1 MKHLVSFGLTAV
13 LVLSLTACAAP
24 PRTPAPETARTP
36 ETATAETA
44 AEPSGFYRT
53 GSTFNT
59 GACFYSLQ
67 PHSPGYFLVT
77 ETDYATASR
86 RALCSIPGCAHDSSD
101 CPAWFPGTGL
111 EYSLFTAGED
121 VYLYHSTPAMAY
133 DGSWEQYRAEV
144 VEPAL
149 ENPGGHTEEELIRYY
164 QNCYREA
171 VTPACLYRIGEG
183 GAVRETIELSRQ
195 IPNIGFSWCDGV
207 ALYGEYSGQNGDTEG
222 YRISL
227 ADGQVTTFPMMAN
240 ELIRGAEKDRLLT
253 SRIVTDAPLPDPA
266 MVGWDIYEAAMQ
278 NTVVEFDWLNP
289 STGTRSKVLEQP
301 GDGTADG
308 TAAFRGLA
316 NGMLYF
322 VNYGEDEQAAV
333 RALDSATGQ
342 WQTVLQTLPDPA
354 AQLRSEPTAALPE
367 AAESQARYLR
377 LDGSDVWQGLNLG
390 WILDSESGELH
401 TVSQKVEGALY
412 ETAVMPLAL
421 TDDGRFLLCTAQKDS
436 GEEPISAYGITDL
449 RVEDCYSLQPV
460 EDFLQGR
467 TNYTPVT
474 MPE

>member
-1 MKHLVSFGLTAV
+1 MKRFASFGLTAV
-13 LVLSLTACAAP
+13 LALTLTACAAA
-24 PRTPAPETARTP
+24 PRTPEPETARTP

-44 AEPSGFYRT
+44 AEPPGFYRT
-53 GSTFNT
+53 GATFNT
-59 GACFYSLQ
+59 GARFYSLQ
-67 PHSPGYFLVT
+67 PHSPGYVLVT
-77 ETDYATASR
+77 ETDYAAASCR
-86 RALCSIPGCAHDSSD
+86 VLCSIPGCAHDSPD

-121 VYLYHSTPAMAY
+121 VYLYHSTPALAY

-149 ENPGGHTEEELIRYY
+149 EDPNGHTEEELIRYY

-171 VTPACLYRIGEG
+171 VTPACLYRIREG
-183 GAVRETIELSRQ
+183 GMTRETIGLSRQ
-195 IPNIGFSWCDGV
+195 IPNIGLSWCDGV
-207 ALYGEYSGQNGDTEG
+207 ALYGQYSGQNGDTEG
-222 YRISL
+222 CRISL
-227 ADGQVTTFPMMAN
+227 ADGQVTTFPMMEN

-266 MVGWDIYEAAMQ
+266 VVGWDIYEAAMQ

-289 STGTRSKVLEQP
+289 STGARRKVLEQP
-301 GDGTADG
+301 GDGTTDG
-308 TAAFRGLA
+308 TASFRGLV
-316 NGMLYF
+316 NGMLCF
-322 VNYGEDEQAAV
+322 VGYGEEDEAAV
-333 RALDSATGQ
+333 RVLDSATGQ
-342 WQTVLQTLPDPA
+342 WQTVLQTFPDPS
-354 AQLRSEPTAALPE
+354 AQLRSEPMAALPA
-367 AAESQARYLR
+367 AAERQARYLR
-377 LDGSDVWQGLNLG
+377 LEGSDVWQGLNLG
-390 WILDSESGELH
+390 WILDSENGELYP
-401 TVSQKVEGALY
+401 VSQKVEGALY

-436 GEEPISAYGITDL
+436 GEEPISAYGIADL

>member
-1 MKHLVSFGLTAV
+1 MT
-13 LVLSLTACAAP
+13 
-24 PRTPAPETARTP
+24 
-36 ETATAETA
+36 
-44 AEPSGFYRT
+44 
-53 GSTFNT
+53 
-59 GACFYSLQ
+59 
-67 PHSPGYFLVT
+67 
-77 ETDYATASR
+77 
-86 RALCSIPGCAHDSSD
+86 
-101 CPAWFPGTGL
+101 
-111 EYSLFTAGED
+111 
-121 VYLYHSTPAMAY
+121 
-133 DGSWEQYRAEV
+133 
-144 VEPAL
+144 
-149 ENPGGHTEEELIRYY
+149 
-164 QNCYREA
+164 
-171 VTPACLYRIGEG
+171 
-183 GAVRETIELSRQ
+183 RETIGLSSQ
-195 IPNIGFSWCDGV
+195 IPNIGLSWCDGA
-207 ALYGEYSGQNGDTEG
+207 ALYGQYSAQNGDTEG
-222 YRISL
+222 CRISL
-227 ADGQVTTFPMMAN
+227 ADGQVTTFPMMEN

-266 MVGWDIYEAAMQ
+266 VVGWDIYEAAMQ

-289 STGTRSKVLEQP
+289 STGARSKVLEQP

-322 VNYGEDEQAAV
+322 VNYGEDEQPAV

-367 AAESQARYLR
+367 AAESRARYLR

-412 ETAVMPLAL
+412 ETAAMPLAL

>member
-36 ETATAETA
+36 ETSTAETA

-59 GACFYSLQ
+59 GACFYSLR
-67 PHSPGYFLVT
+67 PHSAGYFLVT

-86 RALCSIPGCAHDSSD
+86 RALCSIPGCAHDSPD

-171 VTPACLYRIGEG
+171 ATPACLYRIGEG

-207 ALYGEYSGQNGDTEG
+207 ALYGQYSGQNGDTEG
-222 YRISL
+222 YRVSL

-322 VNYGEDEQAAV
+322 VNYGEDEQDAV
-333 RALDSATGQ
+333 QALDSATGQ

-367 AAESQARYLR
+367 AAERQARYLR
-377 LDGSDVWQGLNLG
+377 LDGSSVWQGLNLG
-390 WILDSESGELH
+390 WILDRQSGELY